1 MATDAAT
8 RRGRPETAASIE
20 RAAIRLVLRDGY
32 EHVTVD
38 MICEAAGVSQRTFFN
53 YFKTKDAALLGAA
66 VPVID
71 RERAAA
77 FVASDGPL
85 LAEAIGLVR
94 VDPALIASGEE
105 LFVERIRAIS
115 SNPELLA
122 RQLERL
128 AGIET
133 ELRDIV
139 IQRLRRVADAQ
150 GGSAGGGGAATAL
163 GAEASGGDGVD
174 LDAQADLIT
183 NLLAG
188 TMRYLGQAAA
198 RSLETGAA
206 SPDVDALMKSVLPK
220 LG

>member
-139 IQRLRRVADAQ
+139 IQRLRRVADAE
-150 GGSAGGGGAATAL
+150 GGGATAL
-163 GAEASGGDGVD
+163 GAEASGGEGVD

-198 RSLETGAA
+198 RSLESGAA